1 MATTQVRAAIY
12 TRISRDV
19 RGDMLG
25 VDRQRKDCLA
35 FCKSRGW
42 EAVEILTDDDV
53 SAYSRRRVRRG
64 YRRLLQL
71 VKDGNVNAVV
81 AWHPDRLH
89 RSPVELEGFI
99 DIVEASG
106 AKVATVQGGD
116 YDLAT
121 ASGRMNARI
130 VGAVAR
136 HESEH
141 KSERIRAQ
149 REQLALAGGFQ
160 GGRRPF
166 GYTADGL
173 TVVEAEAA
181 LIREA
186 AERVLAG
193 ETLRE
198 IATDWNDR
206 KIPTA
211 TGKTWHIPT
220 LRGFLASPRLA
231 GLRVHHGEVIGKA
244 AWPEILDRGTHERL
258 RLVLGDPRRH
268 RPGRPPSQLLS
279 SLLRCGVCGGVMHA
293 GRNTNGGRR
302 YTCTAKPGSVNCGKV
317 SIAAEPVEEWIS
329 EAVVHVFEKSRTVQA
344 AMRRKRNR
352 RSGPDHPAEVLHD
365 CQTRR
370 KNLAAMFGSGDL
382 RKAEWIE
389 ARRVLDEREAAARA
403 KLVVPADDEIQSVV
417 AEMHGDA
424 RTAWKSADIPA
435 RRRAISAVIAHINVA
450 PAATRGRFDPD
461 RVDPLWKV

>member
-206 KIPTA
+206 KI
-211 TGKTWHIPT
+211 
-220 LRGFLASPRLA
+220 RPRPA
-231 GLRVHHGEVIGKA
+231 R
-244 AWPEILDRGTHERL
+244 RGTSRPCEGSSRRRGSQGCESITAKSSER
-258 RLVLGDPRRH
+258 PR
-268 RPGRPPSQLLS
+268 GRRS
-279 SLLRCGVCGGVMHA
+279 SIAVPTNGCGSCLATRGGIA
-293 GRNTNGGRR
+293 PGGRR
-302 YTCTAKPGSVNCGKV
+302 HSSYRRCCD
-317 SIAAEPVEEWIS
+317 AA
-329 EAVVHVFEKSRTVQA
+329 
-344 AMRRKRNR
+344 
-352 RSGPDHPAEVLHD
+352 
-365 CQTRR
+365 
-370 KNLAAMFGSGDL
+370 
-382 RKAEWIE
+382 
-389 ARRVLDEREAAARA
+389 
-403 KLVVPADDEIQSVV
+403 
-417 AEMHGDA
+417 
-424 RTAWKSADIPA
+424 
-435 RRRAISAVIAHINVA
+435 SAVE
-450 PAATRGRFDPD
+450 
-461 RVDPLWKV
+461 